1 MELNLFDK
9 ILYHIF
15 KSYSDKI
22 YKAGV
27 VDGFNWLKR

>member
-22 YKAGV
+22 YKKLVLWMDLIG
-27 VDGFNWLKR
+27 